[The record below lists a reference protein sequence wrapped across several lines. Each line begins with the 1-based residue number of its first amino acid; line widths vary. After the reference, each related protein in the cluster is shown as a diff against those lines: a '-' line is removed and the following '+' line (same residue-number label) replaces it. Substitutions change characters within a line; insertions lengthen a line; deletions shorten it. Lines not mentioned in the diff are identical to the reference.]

1 MLKAICI
8 SAFFIF
14 LQLVSQAQ
22 PKKLLE
28 VLDADTKNIEQQ
40 AIEWRRY
47 LHAHPELSNREE
59 KTAEFIAAQL
69 RSFGVQVRTGIA
81 HTGVVG
87 ILDSGKP
94 GPVIGLRADIDAL
107 PVTERTDVPFASKV
121 KTTYNGIETGVMH
134 ACGHDAHTAILL
146 SVAKILSGEKDKL
159 RGKVKFVFQPAEEG
173 APEGEEGGARL
184 MVKEGVMEN
193 PHIDVM
199 FGLHVISNMPVGY
212 IFYKP
217 GGIMAA
223 ADGLYIRVKG
233 VGSHGSAPW
242 SGIDPIVV
250 SAQIIDGLQT
260 IVSRQMNLTNEA
272 AVITVGMIR
281 GGIRNNIIPE
291 EVTMI
296 GTIRTLDTA
305 MQHDI
310 HKRIIRTA
318 EMIAQSAGATA
329 TVKIPEGYPLTYNNP
344 GLTSRAAAVLKN
356 TFGNDRV
363 KLTKAMTGAE
373 DFSFYALKV
382 PGFYYLVGACPANRD
397 PKTAPAHHTPDFF
410 IDEGA
415 IKTGIKAMLHLTVDY
430 MYHPEIPDL

>member
-1 MLKAICI
+1 MLKAICT
-8 SAFFIF
+8 SAFLIF

-28 VLDADTKNIEQQ
+28 VLDADTKSIEQQ

-69 RSFGVQVRTGIA
+69 RSFGIPVQTGIA
-81 HTGVVG
+81 HTGVIG

-146 SVAKILSGEKDKL
+146 SVAKILSKEKDKL

-250 SAQIIDGLQT
+250 SAQIINGLQT
-260 IVSRQMNLTNEA
+260 IVSRQMNLTKEA

-310 HKRIIRTA
+310 HKRIVMTA

-344 GLTSRAAAVLKN
+344 GLTSKAAVVLKN
-356 TFGNDRV
+356 TFGNDHV

-373 DFSFYALKV
+373 DFSFYALQV
-382 PGFYYLVGACPANRD
+382 PGFFYLVGACPANRD
-397 PKTAPAHHTPDFF
+397 PKIAPAHHTPDFF

-415 IKTGIKAMLHLTVDY
+415 IQIGIKAMLHLTADY
-430 MYHPEIPDL
+430 MYHPEIPE